1 MNTPIEIIS
10 KYLDLSIVVFSTSL
24 GIGFSAFTLLY
35 SFIISKK
42 ESLKDIKEEITSKG
56 DSVTLLRKRNN
67 AIGYID
73 LLKEINKT
81 IIILIIA
88 SFMSLIFSISSK
100 LAIERILNEYYKFI
114 YLTLAIL
121 TLTITTLLVFI
132 FVKMLIRYNNSTKIK

>member
-1 MNTPIEIIS
+1 MNTSIEIIS

-81 IIILIIA
+81 IITLIIA
-88 SFMSLIFSISSK
+88 SFMSLIFSITSK
-100 LAIERILNEYYKFI
+100 LVIERILFEYYKYI
-114 YLTLAIL
+114 YLALATL
-121 TLTITTLLVFI
+121 TLTITTLLAFI
-132 FVKMLIRYNNSTKIK
+132 FIKMLIRYNNSTRIK